1 MKFEMEFGWTGNE
14 KITIET
20 YDFDKIKII
29 QAFVEYQEQNG
40 WLDDSE
46 DDYDSE
52 IFEEEDTEDEEVVLA
67 GLDDNA

>member
-40 WLDDSE
+40 WIDDSE

-52 IFEEEDTEDEEVVLA
+52 IFEEEDTEDEELVLA

>member
-52 IFEEEDTEDEEVVLA
+52 IFEEEDTEDEELVLA